1 MTDPDHPL
9 LEKIDQ
15 LIALCDQMKRDN
27 QQLVERQSGLL
38 TERSQLVEQNE
49 LARQK
54 IELMINR
61 LRGLNTD
68 Q

>member
-9 LEKIDQ
+9 LQKIDQ

-27 QQLVERQSGLL
+27 QQLVERQSALL